1 MRIASTRSKN
11 EACKRTIKSNLT
23 DLAGL
28 GIAGSLDL
36 VSTSL
41 CESNAEHPEGVVV
54 SGLDI
59 HMSLDK
65 CLPLTHK

>member
-1 MRIASTRSKN
+1 MNGTLY
-11 EACKRTIKSNLT
+11 SNLA

-36 VSTSL
+36 VSTSS

-54 SGLDI
+54 SSLNIYMGLNQ
-59 HMSLDK
+59 
-65 CLPLTHK
+65 CLPLAHK